1 MDRMYDAVNNTKMGN
16 NKKSSIGDCRGRLSD
31 REMKVIE
38 IALIRYADRFTMA
51 H

>member
-1 MDRMYDAVNNTKMGN
+1 MDRMFNAVDNAKMRN

-38 IALIRYADRFTMA
+38 IALIRYADRFVMA